1 MLRSLLRFT
10 GCAAAA
16 AIVLALAPLRVSPAS
31 FTTPDVAKAKAEG
44 LVVFYTS
51 VDVSVA
57 ERLARDFQAKYGIK
71 VQVERTGSER
81 VFQRVGQEMASN
93 LHVVDVVNTSD
104 AANFL
109 VWKNS
114 GWLANVR
121 LEEIERYWPPQ
132 FRDRDDTF
140 ATWRATLSPIA
151 YNSSQVKASEAPR
164 TWADLL
170 QPRWKG
176 KLVKAHPAY
185 SGSEMTADY
194 ELMKAFGWPYLQK
207 LGEQKVM
214 QVQSSTEP
222 PKVLSRGEQPV
233 MAGGNEYVVFQ
244 LQAQGSPL
252 VLVYPPEGTP
262 FETSPAAVFKDAPHP
277 NAARLFYQY
286 LFSRDTQQLLVDFG
300 GLRSVRAG
308 LKEPANRIPITRIR
322 LFRDDP
328 PGVLKTSDEMKTKY
342 AQYFGT

>member
-1 MLRSLLRFT
+1 MLGTPLRL
-10 GCAAAA
+10 AACTAVA
-16 AIVLALAPLRVSPAS
+16 LALGMLAPVRVAPAS
-31 FTTPDVAKAKAEG
+31 FVAPDIAKAKAEG

-57 ERLARDFQAKYGIK
+57 ERLARDFQTKYGIK

-81 VFQRVGQEMASN
+81 VFQRLGQEMGSN
-93 LHVVDVVNTSD
+93 LHVADVVNTSD

-109 VWKNS
+109 VWKSS
-114 GWLANVR
+114 GWLASVR
-121 LEEIERYWPPQ
+121 LEDIERYWPPQ
-132 FRDRDDTF
+132 FRDPDGTF

-151 YNSSQVKASEAPR
+151 YNASLVKPAEAPQS
-164 TWADLL
+164 WADLL

-194 ELMKAFGWPYLQK
+194 ELMKAFGWGYLQK
-207 LGEQKVM
+207 LGTQSIM

-222 PKVLSRGEQPV
+222 PKVISRGEQPV
-233 MAGGNEYVVFQ
+233 MVGGNEYVVFQ

-252 VLVYPPEGTP
+252 GIIYPREGTP
-262 FETSPAAVFKDAPHP
+262 FETSPAAVLKNAPHP

-286 LFSRDTQQLLVDFG
+286 LFSKDTQQMLVETG

-308 LKEPANRIPITRIR
+308 LHEPANRTPITRIR
-322 LFRDDP
+322 LLRDDP
-328 PGVLKTSDEMKTKY
+328 QGVLKTSDEMKTRY

>member
-1 MLRSLLRFT
+1 MLRTPQRLI
-10 GCAAAA
+10 GCAASA
-16 AIVLALAPLRVSPAS
+16 LALAMLSPARVAPAS
-31 FTTPDVAKAKAEG
+31 FVVPDVAKAKAEG

-57 ERLARDFQAKYGIK
+57 ERLARDFQTKYGIK

-81 VFQRVGQEMASN
+81 VFQRLGQEMGSN
-93 LHVVDVVNTSD
+93 LHVADVVNTSD

-109 VWKNS
+109 VWKHS
-114 GWLANVR
+114 GWLANAR
-121 LEEIERYWPPQ
+121 FEDIERYWPPQ
-132 FRDRDDTF
+132 FRDADGTF

-151 YNSSQVKASEAPR
+151 YNASLVKPADAPAS
-164 TWADLL
+164 WADLL

-194 ELMKAFGWPYLQK
+194 ELMKAFGWSYLQR
-207 LGEQKVM
+207 LGTQSIM

-233 MAGGNEYVVFQ
+233 MVGGNEYVVFE

-252 VLVYPPEGTP
+252 VLVYPREGTP
-262 FETSPAAVFKDAPHP
+262 FETSPAAILKDAPHP

-286 LFSRDTQQLLVDFG
+286 LFSKETQQMLVDAG

-308 LKEPANRIPITRIR
+308 LREPANRTPITRIK

-328 PGVLKTSDEMKTKY
+328 QGVLKTSDEMKTRY